1 MEPEATFLETGR
13 RPRVDLVVRGAAE
26 VLTCVPRG
34 PDLLGS
40 VPNGVVAVTG
50 SEIVVVG
57 SAAPVEARVDT
68 SGAEVVEVAGG
79 IVAPGFVDSHTHL
92 VFGGSRV
99 REYAARMTMSAEQV
113 QALGIPTGIVAT
125 MEMTR
130 AEDADALRASAA
142 ERLDEMLRH
151 GTTTVESKSGYGL
164 STASEIKLLEVN
176 RALSAS
182 HPVDV
187 VSTFMGA
194 HDFPPDVPRK
204 RYVDLVIEEMIPE
217 VSALGLADFC
227 DVFCDE
233 GYYSV
238 DESRRILQAGW
249 AAGLSPKIH
258 TDQYS
263 NLGGARMAAELGV
276 VSADHLNYADEASL
290 RLLAEAGSIGVL
302 MPVIDF
308 AVRHPRPIDASTWVA
323 AGLPV
328 AVATDMCPGGYT
340 ISQQLAVQFACRQNR
355 LTPAQAL
362 YGATAGG
369 AAALALSDRGSLAPG
384 MRADLQVWD
393 VPVPEDI
400 VYRLGNNAVVRVI
413 KNGKVVV

>member
-1 MEPEATFLETGR
+1 MESEATFLETGQ
-13 RPRVDLVVRGAAE
+13 RPRADLVVRGAAD

-50 SEIVVVG
+50 SEILAVG
-57 SAAPVEARVDT
+57 SAAHVEALVDT
-68 SGAEVVEVAGG
+68 SGAAVVDADGG

-113 QALGIPTGIVAT
+113 RALGIPTGIVAT

-130 AEDADALRASAA
+130 SADAETLRASAS
-142 ERLDEMLRH
+142 ERLDDMLRH

-164 STASEIKLLEVN
+164 STEAEIKLLEVN

-182 HPVDV
+182 HSVDV

-194 HDFPPDVPRK
+194 HDFPPDMPRD
-204 RYVDLVIEEMIPE
+204 RYVDLVVEEMIPQ
-217 VSALGLADFC
+217 VSASGLADFC

-238 DESRRILQAGW
+238 EESRRILQAGW
-249 AAGLSPKIH
+249 SAGLSPKIH

-263 NLGGARMAAELGV
+263 NVGGARMAAEIGV
-276 VSADHLNYADEASL
+276 VSADHLNHADEASL
-290 RLLAEAGSIGVL
+290 RLLADAGSIGVL

-308 AVRHPRPIDASTWVA
+308 AVRHPRHIDARTWVE

-328 AVATDMCPGGYT
+328 AVATDLCPGGYT
-340 ISQQLAVQFACRQNR
+340 ISQQLAVQFACRQNG
-355 LTPAQAL
+355 LSPAQAL

-384 MRADLQVWD
+384 LIADIQIWD
-393 VPVPEDI
+393 VPVAQDI
-400 VYRLGNNAVVRVI
+400 AYRLGNNAVVSVI